1 MNKICSVIC
10 YLLNLL
16 FVGSIENLKTIEY
29 HLFLKKQ
36 LVISVICSKCDN
48 EDEKNIWK
56 GESIEIS
63 KNSDLI
69 KNI

>member
-48 EDEKNIWK
+48 EDEKNI
-56 GESIEIS
+56 
-63 KNSDLI
+63 
-69 KNI
+69 

>member
-1 MNKICSVIC
+1 M
-10 YLLNLL
+10 
-16 FVGSIENLKTIEY
+16 GSIENLKTIEY

-56 GESIEIS
+56 GGSIKI
-63 KNSDLI
+63 
-69 KNI
+69 